1 MFFDGIEKKIKLL
14 YLEDPKIGEYYF
26 EPVNQLHKKDT
37 RPVVNDELKE
47 FQFNDINLMRK
58 NLDLTEEEIKSIADR
73 NRPKDS
79 VKENIL
85 GDHKKSKIQDSEF
98 ILETERKD
106 EGNNKYKSKFS
117 TFDVPTVS
125 IEVSDIN
132 NTWDVW
138 LKSILSNIF
147 IQMKSRL
154 GERMT
159 LWDLMKK
166 CKLLQY

>member
-1 MFFDGIEKKIKLL
+1 M
-14 YLEDPKIGEYYF
+14 
-26 EPVNQLHKKDT
+26 

-73 NRPKDS
+73 NRPNDS
-79 VKENIL
+79 VKENNL
-85 GDHKKSKIQDSEF
+85 GDHKKSKIQDSEL

-106 EGNNKYKSKFS
+106 EGNNKYKSKIS

-132 NTWDVW
+132 NT
-138 LKSILSNIF
+138 
-147 IQMKSRL
+147 
-154 GERMT
+154 
-159 LWDLMKK
+159 
-166 CKLLQY
+166 